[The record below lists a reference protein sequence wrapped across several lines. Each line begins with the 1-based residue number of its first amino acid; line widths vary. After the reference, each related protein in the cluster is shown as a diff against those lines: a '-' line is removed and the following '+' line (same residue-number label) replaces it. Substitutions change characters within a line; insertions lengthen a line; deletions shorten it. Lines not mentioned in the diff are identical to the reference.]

1 MTKQEFIDKVAFY
14 VLGDWSKQQHKSF
27 EATMRLCK
35 DIAPNRFDG
44 MFVDSVDEIA
54 ERIVSF
60 V

>member
-1 MTKQEFIDKVAFY
+1 
-14 VLGDWSKQQHKSF
+14 
-27 EATMRLCK
+27 MRLCK